1 MMNGETFPQSLP
13 TTDTRANLRRVAPG
27 LYVGSALAVC
37 ERPARNRDWWAV
49 IDCHGPRGVAS
60 VHRELR
66 FGQLDRVIRYAFED
80 GFPVPEALLVAA
92 EALYRR
98 AVGSVL
104 VSCAAG
110 VSRSASVA
118 YALLRVVREL
128 PHDEAFERV
137 VCSGGR
143 PRPETLASAERWAA
157 HRLAEFAALRGP
169 MVSL

>member
-1 MMNGETFPQSLP
+1 MSDETFPQWLH
-13 TTDTRANLRRVAPG
+13 TADTRANLRRVAPG
-27 LYVGSALAVC
+27 LYVGSAVAVC

-66 FGQLDRVIRYAFED
+66 FGQLDHVIRYAFED
-80 GFPVPEALLVAA
+80 GEPVPEALLVAA
-92 EALYRR
+92 EVLYRR
-98 AVGSVL
+98 AGGSVL

-128 PHDEAFERV
+128 PHDEALERV
-137 VCSGGR
+137 ACAGGR

-157 HRLAEFAALRGP
+157 RRLAELAALRDP
-169 MVSL
+169 RVLL